1 MMKRILPLLLV
12 LVLLLSAC
20 GESVPAYSAPE
31 DTGAT
36 SEAPTI
42 SETPTESTEAVP
54 PPALSDP
61 TEITTYPADT
71 SIVHLT
77 KYLSVAGDA
86 IYFLNGNF
94 LQRYDME
101 EGTVSLCCSKKHCP
115 HFDDNCGAYVENYN
129 WTYLACHDGKL
140 YLAGCSAIDN
150 YGFGIGSLRFYSVDL
165 TTGERQML
173 YEEDLKGQRV
183 VLCDVVLSG
192 GKAVV
197 SYDVFAPC
205 DAGADPN
212 TEAKLHRFLSVDLTS
227 GSAQTIMEREIY
239 SQQMYNL
246 WGLNDEHLILAY
258 HNIGYAV
265 FSYSDNQLDAARN
278 YDDYTRCLQRWI
290 LLEYPLKEDADI
302 SKQIAAFENGGLR
315 LFHYNNFYR
324 GKLYFQIHDGIS
336 VYDLAAHTTARL
348 FDQPGIQDML
358 CLDGR
363 VFYETDEGCF
373 WYEIETGVTHQF
385 LQENEPLPFRLVA
398 ETDDDFICQNRLS
411 IDTFSFFRISKED
424 FYSGN
429 YDALVQITLK

>member
-1 MMKRILPLLLV
+1 MKRILPLLLV
-12 LVLLLSAC
+12 LILLLSAC
-20 GESVPAYSAPE
+20 GESVPAYSAP
-31 DTGAT
+31 TGDPDAP
-36 SEAPTI
+36 SEEPTL
-42 SETPTESTEAVP
+42 SETLTESTEAVP
-54 PPALSDP
+54 LPPLSDP

-71 SIVHLT
+71 GIVHLT

-86 IYFLNGNF
+86 IYILNGNF

-140 YLAGCSAIDN
+140 YLALCSAIDD

-173 YEEDLKGQRV
+173 YEEDLKDQRV
-183 VLCDVVLSG
+183 ELCDVVLSG
-192 GKAVV
+192 SKAVV
-197 SYDVFAPC
+197 NYDVFPPC
-205 DAGADPN
+205 DAGTAPN
-212 TEAKLHRFLSVDLTS
+212 AEAKLHRFLSVDLTD
-227 GSAQTIMEREIY
+227 GSSQTIMEREIY

-258 HNIGYAV
+258 HNIGYPA
-265 FSYSDNQLDAARN
+265 FSYSDYQLDAGRN
-278 YDDYTRCLQRWI
+278 YDDYTRCLQRWV

-302 SKQIAAFENGGLR
+302 SEQIAAFESGGLR
-315 LFHYNNFYR
+315 LFHYNNFYG

-363 VFYETDEGCF
+363 VFYETNEGCF

-385 LQENEPLPFRLVA
+385 LQGNEQLPFRLVA
-398 ETDDDFICQNRLS
+398 ETDDDFICRNRLS
-411 IDTFSFFRISKED
+411 AGSLDIFRISKED

-429 YDALVQITLK
+429 YDALVQITLY